1 MLALASIHIARLQG
15 ASITPS
21 YKHYA
26 YSLKRLGRAL
36 GNSKKR
42 LSISTLATS
51 LLLAYYEV
59 WTAEHTKW
67 STHVV
72 GAAQLMREL
81 NFRLLT
87 REARRLKAAQI
98 AEERQFPSQNP
109 QMLIDHK
116 QFNQRLRDSDL
127 MPDEGLVS
135 SIVGKE
141 ISYDNFGMIF
151 EEDGTRGT
159 NTSQLPG
166 GFDLRSYETMQ
177 DLYWW
182 YTRQDAFQSI
192 VSGNPLM

>member
-1 MLALASIHIARLQG
+1 
-15 ASITPS
+15 
-21 YKHYA
+21 
-26 YSLKRLGRAL
+26 
-36 GNSKKR
+36 
-42 LSISTLATS
+42 
-51 LLLAYYEV
+51 
-59 WTAEHTKW
+59 
-67 STHVV
+67 
-72 GAAQLMREL
+72 MREL